1 MCNKQCRDENGFKCH
16 LTSESHKRQ
25 MELFGQNPHRVISG
39 FSEEFETTFL
49 EHLKRAHP
57 FSRVSANV
65 VYNEFIQDK
74 HHVHMNATKWLTL
87 TEFVKYLGRT
97 GKCKVEDTP
106 KGWYITL
113 IQKDP
118 FEELDEKKRHKRVRA
133 EREEE
138 DRHQRDL
145 ELQIERARQSNSSV
159 NKAEIA
165 IEDEAITQQLD
176 ANTEGQLALGFQ
188 LPTKATEGAAGKTQ
202 SKHIF
207 NNFQEDDEDE
217 ELEQNVLEN
226 QRGHGL
232 KKSKVEMLI
241 EKDMVAKAAN
251 QRKDGIAPAPTEKSR
266 SDRKDTPW
274 LAKGIIVK
282 VMSKALME
290 HGYYKEKGLV
300 LAILNDYV
308 AEIEMLNSRD
318 IIRVDQSE
326 LETVIPQPG
335 GEVLVLTGAYRGR
348 HGVLL
353 EIDTKAY
360 AAYVRL
366 KGGTDIQQEL
376 KLEYEEFSKF
386 AGTGG
391 S

>member
-25 MELFGQNPHRVISG
+25 MEVFGQNPHRVISG
-39 FSEEFETTFL
+39 FSEEFEKTFL

-65 VYNEFIQDK
+65 VYNEYIQDR
-74 HHVHMNATKWLTL
+74 HHIHMNATKWLTL

-106 KGWYITL
+106 KGWYIML

-133 EREEE
+133 EKEEE

-145 ELQIERARQSNSSV
+145 EVQIERARQLN
-159 NKAEIA
+159 AECSDQSTVDDQT
-165 IEDEAITQQLD
+165 ELHTQQD
-176 ANTEGQLALGFQ
+176 AVDVQGQPVLGFQ
-188 LPTKATEGAAGKTQ
+188 LPSKLKATEAAADKKKSRSKRFLENFQDDDEGEDQNQGRIQ
-202 SKHIF
+202 SKG
-207 NNFQEDDEDE
+207 D
-217 ELEQNVLEN
+217 
-226 QRGHGL
+226 GA
-232 KKSKVEMLI
+232 KKSKVEQLI
-241 EKDMVAKAAN
+241 EADMVAKAAK
-251 QRKDGIAPAPTEKSR
+251 QRKDGMVAVPAEGRRDK
-266 SDRKDTPW
+266 PW

-282 VMSKALME
+282 VMSQALLE

-300 LAILNDYV
+300 LAVLDDYI
-308 AEIEMLNSRD
+308 AEIEMLKSGD
-318 IIRVDQSE
+318 IIRVDQEE

-335 GEVLVLTGAYRGR
+335 GQVLVLAGKYRGK

-366 KGGTDIQQEL
+366 KDGTQTEDDL
-376 KLEYEEFSKF
+376 KLEYEEFSKL
-386 AGTGG
+386 GG
-391 S
+391 RG